1 MHSTTINNQSTKK
14 HSLLLISLII
24 LIIALFFSDFT
35 TYSNY
40 IILPI
45 MALWAPFM
53 IGNNTLTKPERT
65 FVRVSVALL
74 FIIVF
79 YSMSGYSSM
88 GRNPLLRNVSW
99 MIVGMMSIYA
109 MRLFSDFEKKV
120 LFVVLTITIVLLL
133 ISFIREGQSIAAFG
147 DKEDASMTAGTLYG
161 SMFMLLSGISLIA
174 LLKIKAWLPR
184 VVSLMILLLTLYL
197 NVAILQRGTNVIFTV
212 AELLL
217 IILFNVKNRVFVG
230 VTSVAVLVMFFVFV
244 SSDLLIDL
252 FDWLASVSSSQ
263 RLADRFNQIS
273 LALTYEDIE
282 SGGGSFAAR
291 HELIMISWNTF
302 TSSIGHFIFG
312 AGEHW
317 MTIDIIGHH
326 SFIVDT
332 LARYGLIG
340 GILLFIYYKKQY
352 QIMFSIINKKTEWA
366 LYMQCAVVFLFYLLR
381 NFYGNVSAATVAVI
395 MLIYFPLVL
404 TFIINHK
411 I

>member
-1 MHSTTINNQSTKK
+1 
-14 HSLLLISLII
+14 
-24 LIIALFFSDFT
+24 
-35 TYSNY
+35 
-40 IILPI
+40 
-45 MALWAPFM
+45 MALWVPFM
-53 IGNNTLTKPERT
+53 INNKTLTKQDRS
-65 FVRVSVALL
+65 FVRVSAALL
-74 FIIVF
+74 FILVF

-88 GRNPLLRNVSW
+88 GRTPLLRNISW
-99 MIVGMMSIYA
+99 MIVGIMSIYT
-109 MRLFSDFEKKV
+109 MSYFSGFEKKV
-120 LFVVLTITIVLLL
+120 LVIVLTITIVLLL

-147 DKEDASMTAGTLYG
+147 DKEDASMAAGTLYG

-217 IILFNVKNRVFVG
+217 IILFNAKNRVFVG

-291 HELIMISWNTF
+291 YELIMISWNTF

-317 MTIDIIGHH
+317 MTNNIIGHH

-332 LARYGLIG
+332 LARYGIIG
-340 GILLFIYYKKQY
+340 GTLLFIYYKNQY
-352 QIMFSIINKKTEWA
+352 QIINSIINKKTEWS
-366 LYMQCAVVFLFYLLR
+366 LFMQCNVVFVFYVLR
-381 NFYGNVSAATVAVI
+381 NFYGNLSSATVIVI
-395 MLIYFPLVL
+395 MLLYFPLVL
-404 TFIINHK
+404 NLIKSYNNCNI
-411 I
+411 

>member
-1 MHSTTINNQSTKK
+1 MPNITINNQSTKK
-14 HSLLLISLII
+14 HSLLLISLIV

-45 MALWAPFM
+45 MALWVPFM
-53 IGNNTLTKPERT
+53 IGNTTLTKQERT
-65 FVRVSVALL
+65 FFRVSIALL

-79 YSMSGYSSM
+79 YSMLGYSNM

-99 MIVGMMSIYA
+99 MIVGIMSIYA
-109 MRLFSDFEKKV
+109 MKIFSDFEKKV

-133 ISFIREGQSIAAFG
+133 ISFIGVGQAMAAFG
-147 DKEDASMTAGTLYG
+147 DKEDASMAAGTWYG

-174 LLKIKAWLPR
+174 VLRMKAWLPR
-184 VVSLMILLLTLYL
+184 IASFLILLLTLYL
-197 NVAILQRGTNVIFTV
+197 NIAILQRGTNVIFTV
-212 AELLL
+212 AELFLV
-217 IILFNVKNRVFVG
+217 ILFNVKNKTLIG
-230 VTSVAVLVMFFVFV
+230 IGSVAIIVALIVFV

-263 RLADRFNQIS
+263 RLASRFQQIS
-273 LALTYEDIE
+273 MALTYESIE
-282 SGGGSFAAR
+282 SGGGSFEAR
-291 HELIMISWNTF
+291 YELIMISWNTF

-317 MTIDIIGHH
+317 MTNNIIGHH

-332 LARYGLIG
+332 LARYGIIG
-340 GILLFIYYKKQY
+340 GALLFVYYKKQY
-352 QIMFSIINKKTEWA
+352 QIMFSIITKKTEWA
-366 LYMQCAVVFLFYLLR
+366 LFMQCTVVFLFYLLR
-381 NFYGNVSAATVAVI
+381 NFYGNVSAATVVVI

-404 TFIINHK
+404 NLIINHK